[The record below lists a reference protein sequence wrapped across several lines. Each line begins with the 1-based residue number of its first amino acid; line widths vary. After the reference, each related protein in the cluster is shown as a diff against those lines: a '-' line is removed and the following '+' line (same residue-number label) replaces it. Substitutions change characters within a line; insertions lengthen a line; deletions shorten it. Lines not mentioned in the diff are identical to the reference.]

1 MVGQLRWTPE
11 ARQPTQQLTEVKE
24 EISLSG
30 LNPCPD
36 EEGIKTL
43 RLGAR
48 LLVSGLNPC
57 PDEEGI
63 KTISDAPMPPESSV

>member
-36 EEGIKTL
+36 EEGIKTTHWTCFC
-43 RLGAR
+43 ASFF
-48 LLVSGLNPC
+48 V
-57 PDEEGI
+57 
-63 KTISDAPMPPESSV
+63 